1 MVMANRSKKTV
12 LSVRVSG
19 YAKSCLDV
27 LAAIEQKSLPDAI
40 EGLLE
45 HAFDRKSIAPPAF
58 IRQDKLS
65 KQGEPRILLG
75 ELMRAVWTE
84 DSELFKLRLH
94 LIEPA
99 ALNDRDQ
106 VVTGTVFKNLDIF
119 AGDDDLFDKRARELV
134 VDSPAIP
141 KLSLSLVSI
150 YWPLLNDYA
159 RFLANNSLN
168 LSFPDYV
175 DMLRKSGELD
185 EIFEVL

>member
-1 MVMANRSKKTV
+1 
-12 LSVRVSG
+12 
-19 YAKSCLDV
+19 
-27 LAAIEQKSLPDAI
+27 
-40 EGLLE
+40 
-45 HAFDRKSIAPPAF
+45 
-58 IRQDKLS
+58 
-65 KQGEPRILLG
+65 
-75 ELMRAVWTE
+75 MRAVWTE
-84 DSELFKLRLH
+84 DPELFKLRLH

-106 VVTGTVFKNLDIF
+106 VVTGTVFKNLDLF

-134 VDSPAIP
+134 VDSPGIP
-141 KLSLSLVSI
+141 KLSLSLVRI

-185 EIFEVL
+185 EIFEAL